1 VFQKLYVILKIS
13 RFKGL
18 KLPKSYEFDLRSFV
32 NFDQGVLNFIRS
44 SLSSTADIN
53 VDNNVEEM
61 IFETPK
67 IVYAKEVIVKDEV
80 PVRQCEPG
88 LMLYSPIKE
97 L

>member
-1 VFQKLYVILKIS
+1 MFQKLYVILKIS

-18 KLPKSYEFDLRSFV
+18 KLQKSYEFDLRSFV
-32 NFDQGVLNFIRS
+32 NFDQGALNFIRS

-88 LMLYSPIKE
+88 LMLYPPIKE